1 MFDSLKGH
9 VGESA
14 EAFEA
19 SVGRL
24 IDQKLEDY
32 HSDRTGMTDYAL
44 QTNGGTV
51 LENLSSPSI
60 QQGDALISVLGFV
73 IR

>member
-1 MFDSLKGH
+1 MFYSLKGH
-9 VGESA
+9 VGESG

-51 LENLSSPSI
+51 LENLSRPSI